1 MSLPYDQVD
10 WSINYRK
17 HPDQYIV
24 SRGQFGVLKYEP
36 YKSEILQYWKYADKE
51 SAKQSKETIL
61 GMFYEYLS
69 DDDFVGADMSKKF
82 LHMGFTRAMR
92 YAKYPAG
99 KKYNDDGSEK
109 QAHAPDTT
117 GWWADASKRAAAL
130 QFKPAWDEARN
141 NEKYQRLKELHKSG
155 ELYDQHTLG
164 EWSDD

>member
-36 YKSEILQYWKYADKE
+36 YKSEILQYWRYADKE

-99 KKYNDDGSEK
+99 KKYNEDGSEK
-109 QAHAPDTT
+109 QAHGP
-117 GWWADASKRAAAL
+117 
-130 QFKPAWDEARN
+130 
-141 NEKYQRLKELHKSG
+141 
-155 ELYDQHTLG
+155 
-164 EWSDD
+164 